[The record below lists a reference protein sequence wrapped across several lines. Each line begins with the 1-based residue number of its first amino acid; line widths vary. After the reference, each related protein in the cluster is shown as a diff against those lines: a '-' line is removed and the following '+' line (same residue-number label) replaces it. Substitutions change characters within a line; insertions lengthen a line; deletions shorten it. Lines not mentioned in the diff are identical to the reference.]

1 MTVIVSRCTICLVM
15 TYKLDELAGEAG
27 VAPRTV
33 RYYVQRG
40 LLPAPEFRGK
50 DTAYG
55 REHLARLRAIKVLQQ
70 AHLPLEEIQA
80 RLAGASVDE
89 IERIAAGAPA
99 RGVVEVRCP
108 GPGEVLPPPAPA
120 AGAPRGERWE
130 RVEIADGVEL
140 HVRSDAPERSRRIA
154 LDIESRYAT
163 LAPKGSR

>member
-1 MTVIVSRCTICLVM
+1 M

-50 DTAYG
+50 DTSYG
-55 REHLARLRAIKVLQQ
+55 REHLARLRAIKALQQ

-80 RLAGASVDE
+80 RLAGAGLDE
-89 IERIAAGAPA
+89 IERIAAGAPPA
-99 RGVVEVRCP
+99 AAAGCAGPVEAAAAEP
-108 GPGEVLPPPAPA
+108 TA

-130 RVEIADGVEL
+130 RIEIDDGVEL
-140 HVRSDAPERSRRIA
+140 HVRSDAPERSRRVA

>member
-1 MTVIVSRCTICLVM
+1 MLPVT

-50 DTAYG
+50 DTSYG

-80 RLAGASVDE
+80 RLAGAGVDE
-89 IERIAAGAPA
+89 IERIARGAPA
-99 RGVVEVRCP
+99 AGADGAAAALCP
-108 GPGEVLPPPAPA
+108 GPGDAAATPA

>member
-1 MTVIVSRCTICLVM
+1 M

-50 DTAYG
+50 DTSYG

-80 RLAGASVDE
+80 RLAGAGLDE
-89 IERIAAGAPA
+89 IERIAAGAPP
-99 RGVVEVRCP
+99 RGPEVRCA
-108 GPGEVLPPPAPA
+108 APEEA
-120 AGAPRGERWE
+120 AASSPRAGAPRGERWE

-140 HVRSDAPERSRRIA
+140 HVRTDAPERSRRIA
-154 LDIESRYAT
+154 LDIESRYTT

>member
-1 MTVIVSRCTICLVM
+1 MT
-15 TYKLDELAGEAG
+15 TYKLDELAVEAG

-55 REHLARLRAIKVLQQ
+55 REHLARLRAIRVLQQ

-80 RLAGASVDE
+80 RLAGAGVDE
-89 IERIAAGAPA
+89 IERIAKAAPPRA
-99 RGVVEVRCP
+99 AAAPCP
-108 GPGEVLPPPAPA
+108 GPDAAPPAPGGGA
-120 AGAPRGERWE
+120 ARGERWE

>member
-1 MTVIVSRCTICLVM
+1 MLLVT

-55 REHLARLRAIKVLQQ
+55 REHLARLRAIKALQQ
-70 AHLPLEEIQA
+70 AHWPLEEIQA
-80 RLAGASVDE
+80 RLAGAGVDE
-89 IERIAAGAPA
+89 IERIAAGA
-99 RGVVEVRCP
+99 
-108 GPGEVLPPPAPA
+108 LPPAAPPTSITRCAGPDGAPAPPPQV

-140 HVRSDAPERSRRIA
+140 HVRSDAPDRSRRIA

-163 LAPKGSR
+163 PAPKGSR

>member
-1 MTVIVSRCTICLVM
+1 M
-15 TYKLDELAGEAG
+15 TYKLDELAEEAG

-50 DTAYG
+50 DTSYG
-55 REHLARLRAIKVLQQ
+55 REHLARLRAIKALQQ

-80 RLAGASVDE
+80 RLAGAGVDE
-89 IERIAAGAPA
+89 IERIARTATAAPPRA
-99 RGVVEVRCP
+99 TAPCP
-108 GPGEVLPPPAPA
+108 GPGDAAAAPR

-130 RVEIADGVEL
+130 RIELADGVEL

-154 LDIESRYAT
+154 LEVQSRYAT

>member
-1 MTVIVSRCTICLVM
+1 MGLVM

-50 DTAYG
+50 DTSYG

-80 RLAGASVDE
+80 RLAEAGLEE
-89 IERIAAGAPA
+89 IERIAAGAPP
-99 RGVVEVRCP
+99 RGLETRGACL
-108 GPGEVLPPPAPA
+108 EEAAATPPLG
-120 AGAPRGERWE
+120 AGAPRGGRWE
-130 RVEIADGVEL
+130 RIEIADGVEL

-154 LDIESRYAT
+154 LDIESRYST

>member
-1 MTVIVSRCTICLVM
+1 MLPVT
-15 TYKLDELAGEAG
+15 TYKLDELAAAAG

-40 LLPAPEFRGK
+40 LLSAPEFRGK
-50 DTAYG
+50 DTSYG

-80 RLAGASVDE
+80 RLAGAGLDE
-89 IERIAAGAPA
+89 IERIARTATAAPPRA
-99 RGVVEVRCP
+99 AAPCP
-108 GPGEVLPPPAPA
+108 GPGDAGAPPAFG

-140 HVRSDAPERSRRIA
+140 HVRTDAPERSRRIA

>member
-1 MTVIVSRCTICLVM
+1 M

-50 DTAYG
+50 DTSYG
-55 REHLARLRAIKVLQQ
+55 REHLVRLRAIKVLQQ

-80 RLAGASVDE
+80 RLAGAGLEE
-89 IERIAAGAPA
+89 IERIAAGAPPPTKA
-99 RGVVEVRCP
+99 GGCA
-108 GPGEVLPPPAPA
+108 GPAEAAAASTPA

>member
-1 MTVIVSRCTICLVM
+1 MLLVT
-15 TYKLDELAGEAG
+15 TYKLDDLAGEAG

-55 REHLARLRAIKVLQQ
+55 REHLARLRAIKALQQ
-70 AHLPLEEIQA
+70 AHWPLEEIQA
-80 RLAGASVDE
+80 RLAGAGVDE
-89 IERIAAGAPA
+89 IERIAAGALPPA
-99 RGVVEVRCP
+99 AAPAAITRGA
-108 GPGEVLPPPAPA
+108 GPGEAPAPPPQA

-163 LAPKGSR
+163 PAPKGSR

>member
-1 MTVIVSRCTICLVM
+1 M

-50 DTAYG
+50 DTSYG

-80 RLAGASVDE
+80 RLAGAGVEE
-89 IERIAAGAPA
+89 IERIAAGAPPCGLETGCA
-99 RGVVEVRCP
+99 
-108 GPGEVLPPPAPA
+108 GPEEAAASLHVSTPR
-120 AGAPRGERWE
+120 AGAPRGGRWE
-130 RVEIADGVEL
+130 RIEIADGVEL
-140 HVRSDAPERSRRIA
+140 HVRSDAPEPSRRIA
-154 LDIESRYAT
+154 LDIESRYTT

>member
-1 MTVIVSRCTICLVM
+1 MLLVT
-15 TYKLDELAGEAG
+15 TYKLDDLAGEAG

-55 REHLARLRAIKVLQQ
+55 REHLARLRAIKALQQ
-70 AHLPLEEIQA
+70 AHWPLEEIQA
-80 RLAGASVDE
+80 RLAGMGVDE
-89 IERIAAGAPA
+89 VERIAAGALPPA
-99 RGVVEVRCP
+99 APQTVIDRCA
-108 GPGEVLPPPAPA
+108 GPGDAPAPPPQA

-163 LAPKGSR
+163 PAPKGSR

>member
-1 MTVIVSRCTICLVM
+1 MVLVT

-55 REHLARLRAIKVLQQ
+55 REHLARLRAIKALQQ
-70 AHLPLEEIQA
+70 AHWPLEEIQA
-80 RLAGASVDE
+80 RLAGAGVDE
-89 IERIAAGAPA
+89 IERIAAGA
-99 RGVVEVRCP
+99 
-108 GPGEVLPPPAPA
+108 LPPAAPPAAIARCAGPDDAPAPPPQG

-163 LAPKGSR
+163 PAPKGSR

>member
-1 MTVIVSRCTICLVM
+1 MVLVT

-55 REHLARLRAIKVLQQ
+55 REHLARLRAIKALQQ
-70 AHLPLEEIQA
+70 AHWPLEEIQA
-80 RLAGASVDE
+80 RLAGAGVDE
-89 IERIAAGAPA
+89 VERIAAGA
-99 RGVVEVRCP
+99 
-108 GPGEVLPPPAPA
+108 LPPAAPHTVIDRCADPGDAPAPPPQA

-154 LDIESRYAT
+154 LDIESRYT
-163 LAPKGSR
+163 TPAPKGSR

>member
-1 MTVIVSRCTICLVM
+1 MT
-15 TYKLDELAGEAG
+15 TYKLDELAVEAG

-80 RLAGASVDE
+80 RLAGAGVDE
-89 IERIAAGAPA
+89 IERIATAAPPRA
-99 RGVVEVRCP
+99 AAALCP
-108 GPGEVLPPPAPA
+108 GPDAAPPAPV

-154 LDIESRYAT
+154 LDIESRHAT

>member
-1 MTVIVSRCTICLVM
+1 M
-15 TYKLDELAGEAG
+15 TYQLDELAGEAG

-50 DTAYG
+50 DTSYG

-70 AHLPLEEIQA
+70 AHLPLERSRRASRA
-80 RLAGASVDE
+80 RASTRSSASPRGRRRA
-89 IERIAAGAPA
+89 IRRRAAPPGGGRRVEPA
-99 RGVVEVRCP
+99 RRR
-108 GPGEVLPPPAPA
+108 PARRA
-120 AGAPRGERWE
+120 LE

-140 HVRSDAPERSRRIA
+140 HVRTDAPERSRRIA
-154 LDIESRYAT
+154 LDIESRYTT

>member
-1 MTVIVSRCTICLVM
+1 MLLVT
-15 TYKLDELAGEAG
+15 TYKLDDLAGEAG

-55 REHLARLRAIKVLQQ
+55 REHLARLRAIKALQQ
-70 AHLPLEEIQA
+70 AHWPLEEIQA
-80 RLAGASVDE
+80 RLAGAGVDE
-89 IERIAAGAPA
+89 IERIAAGALPPA
-99 RGVVEVRCP
+99 APPAASPTANARCA
-108 GPGEVLPPPAPA
+108 GPGEAPAPPPQA

-140 HVRSDAPERSRRIA
+140 HVRSDAPERSRRLA

-163 LAPKGSR
+163 PAPKGSR

>member
-1 MTVIVSRCTICLVM
+1 MLPVT
-15 TYKLDELAGEAG
+15 TYKLDELAGEAA

-80 RLAGASVDE
+80 RLAGAGLDE
-89 IERIAAGAPA
+89 IERLAAG
-99 RGVVEVRCP
+99 G
-108 GPGEVLPPPAPA
+108 PPAAQAARCAGPAAAAAAEPPA
-120 AGAPRGERWE
+120 AGAPRGGRWE

-140 HVRSDAPERSRRIA
+140 HVRSDAPEPSRRIA
-154 LDIESRYAT
+154 RDIESRYAT
-163 LAPKGSR
+163 PAPKGSR

>member
-1 MTVIVSRCTICLVM
+1 MLLVM

-50 DTAYG
+50 DTSYG

-70 AHLPLEEIQA
+70 GHLPLEEIQA
-80 RLAGASVDE
+80 RLAGAGLDE
-89 IERIAAGAPA
+89 IERIAAGAPTRALEA
-99 RGVVEVRCP
+99 RCAAPE
-108 GPGEVLPPPAPA
+108 EAAASSPPAA
-120 AGAPRGERWE
+120 APRGARWE

-140 HVRSDAPERSRRIA
+140 HVRTDAPESSRRIA
-154 LDIESRYAT
+154 LDIESRYTT

>member
-1 MTVIVSRCTICLVM
+1 MLLVT
-15 TYKLDELAGEAG
+15 TYKLDDLAGEAG

-55 REHLARLRAIKVLQQ
+55 REHLARLRAIKALQQ
-70 AHLPLEEIQA
+70 AHWPLEEIQA
-80 RLAGASVDE
+80 RLAGAGVDE
-89 IERIAAGAPA
+89 IERIAAGAIPPA
-99 RGVVEVRCP
+99 APPTAPPAATTRCG
-108 GPGEVLPPPAPA
+108 GPGEAPAPPPQT

-140 HVRSDAPERSRRIA
+140 HVRSDAPDRSRRIA

-163 LAPKGSR
+163 PAPKGSR

>member
-1 MTVIVSRCTICLVM
+1 MM
-15 TYKLDELAGEAG
+15 YKLDELAREAG

-40 LLPAPEFRGK
+40 LLPSPEFRGK

-80 RLAGASVDE
+80 RLAGASVEE
-89 IERIAAGAPA
+89 IERVAAAPPP
-99 RGVVEVRCP
+99 RSTVVRCP
-108 GPGEVLPPPAPA
+108 GAEEDLAPWPPPSR
-120 AGAPRGERWE
+120 AGALRGERWE
-130 RVEIADGVEL
+130 RIEIADGVEL
-140 HVRSDAPERSRRIA
+140 HVRSDAPERSRHIA
-154 LDIESRYAT
+154 LDIASRYST

>member
-1 MTVIVSRCTICLVM
+1 MLLVT

-55 REHLARLRAIKVLQQ
+55 REHLARLRAIKALQQ
-70 AHLPLEEIQA
+70 AHWPLEEIQA
-80 RLAGASVDE
+80 RLAGAGVDE
-89 IERIAAGAPA
+89 IERIAAAAFPPAAPPA
-99 RGVVEVRCP
+99 VMTRSA
-108 GPGEVLPPPAPA
+108 GPGEAPAPPHV
-120 AGAPRGERWE
+120 AGSPRGERWE

-140 HVRSDAPERSRRIA
+140 HVRSDAPDRSRRIA

-163 LAPKGSR
+163 PAPKGSR

>member
-1 MTVIVSRCTICLVM
+1 MLPVT
-15 TYKLDELAGEAG
+15 TYKLDELAGEAA

-80 RLAGASVDE
+80 RLAGAGLDE
-89 IERIAAGAPA
+89 IERLAAGAPPAAQAA
-99 RGVVEVRCP
+99 RCA
-108 GPGEVLPPPAPA
+108 GPAAAAAAEPPA
-120 AGAPRGERWE
+120 AGAPRGGRWE

-140 HVRSDAPERSRRIA
+140 HVRSDAPERSLRIA

-163 LAPKGSR
+163 PAPKGSR

>member
-1 MTVIVSRCTICLVM
+1 M

-50 DTAYG
+50 DTSYG

-80 RLAGASVDE
+80 RLAGAGLDE
-89 IERIAAGAPA
+89 IERIAAGAPPAAPAA
-99 RGVVEVRCP
+99 RCA
-108 GPGEVLPPPAPA
+108 GPEEAAGAQAPA
-120 AGAPRGERWE
+120 AGAPRGGRWE

-154 LDIESRYAT
+154 LDIESRYST

>member
-1 MTVIVSRCTICLVM
+1 MLPVT
-15 TYKLDELAGEAG
+15 TYKLDELAAAAG

-50 DTAYG
+50 DTSYG

-80 RLAGASVDE
+80 RLAGAGVDD
-89 IERIAAGAPA
+89 IERIARTVAAAPRA
-99 RGVVEVRCP
+99 AAPCP
-108 GPGEVLPPPAPA
+108 GPGDAAAPLA
-120 AGAPRGERWE
+120 PGAGAPRGERWE

-140 HVRSDAPERSRRIA
+140 HVRTDAPERSRRIA

>member
-1 MTVIVSRCTICLVM
+1 MT

-55 REHLARLRAIKVLQQ
+55 REHLARLRAIKALQQ
-70 AHLPLEEIQA
+70 AHWPLEEIQA
-80 RLAGASVDE
+80 RLAGAGVDE
-89 IERIAAGAPA
+89 IERIAAGA
-99 RGVVEVRCP
+99 
-108 GPGEVLPPPAPA
+108 LPPGAPPTAPPGVPPAVITRCAGPDGAPAPPPQV

-140 HVRSDAPERSRRIA
+140 HVRSDAPDRSRRIA

-163 LAPKGSR
+163 PAPKGSR

>member
-1 MTVIVSRCTICLVM
+1 MLLVT

-55 REHLARLRAIKVLQQ
+55 REHLARLRAIKALQQ
-70 AHLPLEEIQA
+70 AHWPLEEIQA
-80 RLAGASVDE
+80 RLAGAGLDE
-89 IERIAAGAPA
+89 IERIAAGA
-99 RGVVEVRCP
+99 
-108 GPGEVLPPPAPA
+108 LPPAAPPTVPPTVNTRWAGPDGAPAPPPQV

-140 HVRSDAPERSRRIA
+140 HVRSDAPDRSRRIA

-163 LAPKGSR
+163 PAPKGSR

>member
-1 MTVIVSRCTICLVM
+1 MLLVT
-15 TYKLDELAGEAG
+15 TYKLDELAVEAG

-80 RLAGASVDE
+80 RLAGAGVDE
-89 IERIAAGAPA
+89 IERIARLATEGPPRAA
-99 RGVVEVRCP
+99 AALCP
-108 GPGEVLPPPAPA
+108 GPDPAPPAPG
-120 AGAPRGERWE
+120 AGPARGERWE

>member
-1 MTVIVSRCTICLVM
+1 MLLVT
-15 TYKLDELAGEAG
+15 TYKLDELAAEAG

-80 RLAGASVDE
+80 RLAGAGVDE
-89 IERIAAGAPA
+89 IERIATAAPPRA
-99 RGVVEVRCP
+99 ATAPCP
-108 GPGEVLPPPAPA
+108 GPDAAPPAPV

>member
-1 MTVIVSRCTICLVM
+1 MLVVM

-50 DTAYG
+50 DTSYG
-55 REHLARLRAIKVLQQ
+55 REHLVRLRAIKVLQQ

-80 RLAGASVDE
+80 RLAGAGLDE
-89 IERIAAGAPA
+89 IERIAAGAP
-99 RGVVEVRCP
+99 
-108 GPGEVLPPPAPA
+108 PPAQAGACAGPAEAAAASTPA
-120 AGAPRGERWE
+120 AGAPRGARWE

-140 HVRSDAPERSRRIA
+140 HVRGDAPERSRRIA

>member
-1 MTVIVSRCTICLVM
+1 M

-50 DTAYG
+50 DTSYG

-80 RLAGASVDE
+80 RLAGAGLDE
-89 IERIAAGAPA
+89 IERIAAGAPP
-99 RGVVEVRCP
+99 RDPEVRCAAP
-108 GPGEVLPPPAPA
+108 EEVAAAPPVGS
-120 AGAPRGERWE
+120 GAPRGERWE

-140 HVRSDAPERSRRIA
+140 HVRTDAPERSRRIA
-154 LDIESRYAT
+154 LDIESRYTT

>member
-1 MTVIVSRCTICLVM
+1 M

-50 DTAYG
+50 DTSYG

-80 RLAGASVDE
+80 RLAGAGLDE
-89 IERIAAGAPA
+89 IERIAAGAPPRALEA
-99 RGVVEVRCP
+99 RCA
-108 GPGEVLPPPAPA
+108 GPEEAAAAPRASSPPAA
-120 AGAPRGERWE
+120 APRGARWE
-130 RVEIADGVEL
+130 RVELADGVEL
-140 HVRSDAPERSRRIA
+140 HVRTDAPESSRRIA
-154 LDIESRYAT
+154 LDIESRYTT

>member
-1 MTVIVSRCTICLVM
+1 MLLVT
-15 TYKLDELAGEAG
+15 TYKLDELADEAG

-55 REHLARLRAIKVLQQ
+55 REHLARLRAIKALQQ
-70 AHLPLEEIQA
+70 AHWPLEEIQA
-80 RLAGASVDE
+80 RLAGAGVDE
-89 IERIAAGAPA
+89 IERIAAGALPPA
-99 RGVVEVRCP
+99 ATPAAPPAATTRCA
-108 GPGEVLPPPAPA
+108 GPGEAPAPPPQA

-163 LAPKGSR
+163 PAPKGSR

>member
-1 MTVIVSRCTICLVM
+1 MLLVT

-55 REHLARLRAIKVLQQ
+55 REHLARLRAIKALQQ
-70 AHLPLEEIQA
+70 AHWPLEEIQA
-80 RLAGASVDE
+80 RLAGAGLDE
-89 IERIAAGAPA
+89 VERIAAGALPPA
-99 RGVVEVRCP
+99 AVRCAAP
-108 GPGEVLPPPAPA
+108 GDAPAPPPQV

-140 HVRSDAPERSRRIA
+140 HVRSDAPDRSRRIA

-163 LAPKGSR
+163 PAPKGSR

>member
-1 MTVIVSRCTICLVM
+1 MVFVT
-15 TYKLDELAGEAG
+15 TYKLDDLAGEAG

-50 DTAYG
+50 DTSYG

-80 RLAGASVDE
+80 RLAGASLDE
-89 IERIAAGAPA
+89 IERVASGAPP
-99 RGVVEVRCP
+99 RGPAARCP
-108 GPGEVLPPPAPA
+108 GPEEVLPPPAG

-130 RVEIADGVEL
+130 RVEIAEGVEL
-140 HVRSDAPERSRRIA
+140 HVRSDAPEGSRRIA
-154 LDIESRYAT
+154 LDIESRYST
-163 LAPKGSR
+163 LAPKGAR